1 MCKSNSDSVNI
12 ESVEKLKVWQTLKPF
27 LWRVKNKMNERLI
40 VLWVATGYWEPRSLY
55 LHTQVIVCV
64 PLRIWQHCL
73 VWYTRC
79 LVYPQ
84 ITSVAGFHFNLS
96 WATPDF
102 HCIICLSLPS
112 VIIRCGSCWSGIQ
125 DWNHTGCMQIR
136 MITHDFKNKLWDHI
150 HSETIHS
157 AIHRNLIW
165 FMFIISLFTSSY

>member
-1 MCKSNSDSVNI
+1 MTDIKAIS
-12 ESVEKLKVWQTLKPF
+12 LKGKEQNEW
-27 LWRVKNKMNERLI
+27 MNEWMNLNGLYSNHTAVTFPRSV

-84 ITSVAGFHFNLS
+84 ITSVAGFHFNQS
-96 WATPDF
+96 GATPDS

-125 DWNHTGCMQIR
+125 DWSHTGCSQIR
-136 MITHDFKNKLWDHI
+136 MITPDFKNKLWDHI
-150 HSETIHS
+150 HS
-157 AIHRNLIW
+157 
-165 FMFIISLFTSSY
+165 